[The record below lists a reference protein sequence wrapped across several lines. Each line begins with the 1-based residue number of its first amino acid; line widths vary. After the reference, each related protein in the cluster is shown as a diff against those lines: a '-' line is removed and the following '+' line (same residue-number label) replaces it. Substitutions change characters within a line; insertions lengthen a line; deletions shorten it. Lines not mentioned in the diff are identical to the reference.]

1 MLRIQ
6 YIWFKILTDMPFE
19 KASILNQKGQQA
31 IKIPKRMQ
39 IDDNKVYLKKVGNA
53 LFIIPFH
60 SPWQNLL
67 DSLDAFTPDF
77 MNEREQPLIQ
87 KRESFD

>member
-1 MLRIQ
+1 MV
-6 YIWFKILTDMPFE
+6 KIPIEMPFE
-19 KASILNQKGQQA
+19 KASILDRKGQQA
-31 IKIPKRMQ
+31 IKIPKRMR

-60 SPWQNLL
+60 SPWQNFLE
-67 DSLDAFTPDF
+67 SLDAFTPDF
-77 MNEREQPLIQ
+77 MNEREQSLMQ